1 MIRNGKGNSKIEL
14 VNDYI
19 VLDIE
24 TTGLDPKF
32 DEIIEIGAIKVING
46 EIVDEFSELVK
57 PSCSITPFIS
67 SITGITNEM
76 LENAKNINQVLP
88 RFLDFVK
95 DMTIVGHNV
104 NFDINFI
111 YDYALYIS
119 KKIFSNNYI
128 DTLRFSRKLFTN
140 LHDHRLQTI
149 SQYLNLQ
156 EENYHRASYDCKTTL
171 NIYKYIQQFI
181 IDNNIDILKLF
192 TPKPTEKL
200 KAENIKTENKIFD
213 ESHVFYHKNCVF
225 TGSLQISRKEA
236 MQKIVDLGG
245 FCQDNITKD
254 THFLILGNKDYQS
267 ENKSAKHRK
276 AEQFILEGLDIKIIS
291 ENVFMDL
298 VFQEQEHSQNK
309 TTSVQL
315 ISQTAFE
322 KNVDNY
328 ILNLNL
334 NFQAPKDFELN
345 ETLAFKYSSEAT
357 NFEKENKLQEAIN
370 LYEKSMY
377 YVFPGNYVYDRL
389 LVLYKKCSQEEKI
402 KNLLEFAIYV
412 FYKLI
417 NGNRPDRL
425 PKLKKYY
432 DKYIKLK
439 ASL

>member
-156 EENYHRASYDCKTTL
+156 EENYHRASYDC
-171 NIYKYIQQFI
+171 
-181 IDNNIDILKLF
+181 
-192 TPKPTEKL
+192 
-200 KAENIKTENKIFD
+200 
-213 ESHVFYHKNCVF
+213 
-225 TGSLQISRKEA
+225 
-236 MQKIVDLGG
+236 
-245 FCQDNITKD
+245 
-254 THFLILGNKDYQS
+254 
-267 ENKSAKHRK
+267 
-276 AEQFILEGLDIKIIS
+276 
-291 ENVFMDL
+291 
-298 VFQEQEHSQNK
+298 
-309 TTSVQL
+309 
-315 ISQTAFE
+315 
-322 KNVDNY
+322 
-328 ILNLNL
+328 
-334 NFQAPKDFELN
+334 
-345 ETLAFKYSSEAT
+345 
-357 NFEKENKLQEAIN
+357 
-370 LYEKSMY
+370 
-377 YVFPGNYVYDRL
+377 
-389 LVLYKKCSQEEKI
+389 
-402 KNLLEFAIYV
+402 
-412 FYKLI
+412 
-417 NGNRPDRL
+417 
-425 PKLKKYY
+425 
-432 DKYIKLK
+432 
-439 ASL
+439 